1 MSAEHGEIHGGAWAD
16 GGPDSMT
23 FRHHEGSPG
32 RTNAE
37 NEAELI
43 SRQPGAGLQ
52 RDRGEVIVRRPHV
65 VRLDAA
71 PAGRG
76 QRHGSR
82 KPSPIRQASG
92 DG

>member
-23 FRHHEGSPG
+23 FRHHEGRPG

-43 SRQPGAGLQ
+43 TVRISIGCFGDHHDAQDAGCTN
-52 RDRGEVIVRRPHV
+52 
-65 VRLDAA
+65 
-71 PAGRG
+71 
-76 QRHGSR
+76 
-82 KPSPIRQASG
+82 PSCQCWCH
-92 DG
+92 